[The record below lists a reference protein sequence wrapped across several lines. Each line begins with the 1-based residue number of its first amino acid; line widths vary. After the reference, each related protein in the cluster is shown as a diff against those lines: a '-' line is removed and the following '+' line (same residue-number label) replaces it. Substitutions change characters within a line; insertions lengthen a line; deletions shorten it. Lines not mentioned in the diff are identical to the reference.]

1 MLISLITVCYN
12 SAHTL
17 ERTIESVASQ
27 SYENIEYI
35 IVDGGSS
42 DSTVD
47 IIKSHHHVI
56 SQWQSEPDKGIYDAM
71 NKGIALAKGEVIGF
85 LNADDVFAN
94 VDILTQVAK
103 EFDDDKL
110 EAVFGDIEF
119 VKNERV
125 VRKYSSRDFKPQNF
139 ADGWMPAHPSF
150 YARKA
155 LYNRCGNFR
164 IDFKIA
170 SDFDLLMRM
179 LKVYPANYKYL
190 PMTFVKMAP
199 GGVSNQSFK
208 SRILL
213 NKEIMQSCKEHG
225 IKTNVLRIYFKY
237 LKKIFEYV

>member
-1 MLISLITVCYN
+1 M
-12 SAHTL
+12 
-17 ERTIESVASQ
+17 
-27 SYENIEYI
+27 
-35 IVDGGSS
+35 
-42 DSTVD
+42 
-47 IIKSHHHVI
+47 
-56 SQWQSEPDKGIYDAM
+56 
-71 NKGIALAKGEVIGF
+71 IGF

-170 SDFDLLMRM
+170 ADFDLLMRM